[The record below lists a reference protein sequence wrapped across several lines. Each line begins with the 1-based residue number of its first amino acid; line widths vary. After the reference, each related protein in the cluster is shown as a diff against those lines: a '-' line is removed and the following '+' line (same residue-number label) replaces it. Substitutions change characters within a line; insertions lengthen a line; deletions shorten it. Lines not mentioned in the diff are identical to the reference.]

1 MIAFFTDWGNDSYY
15 VGVCKAVMK
24 SINKNVE
31 IIDVLHET
39 KKFDSKVNAHIL
51 HRFSRD
57 FPEGTI
63 FLNVIDA
70 GVGSNR
76 KPVIMKTKKRNYY
89 FIAPDN
95 GLLTLVAEEYGV
107 DKLVEISNEKY
118 FFRKKYSTT
127 FHGRDIFS
135 PAAAYLS
142 KGVSLEEFGPEIE
155 DINLFR
161 YKKPEIKNGNIEGEI
176 VFFDT
181 FGNVQTNIPAELGDT
196 LFKKDDEIT
205 IYFENRKIKAYYERI
220 FGDVL
225 PGELLIH
232 PESSGFLEIAVNQG
246 NAKDIMGLENE
257 GVEIILRKENS

>member
-15 VGVCKAVMK
+15 VGVCKAVIK
-24 SINKNVE
+24 SINKDIE

-39 KKFDSKVNAHIL
+39 KKFDTKVNAHIL
-51 HRFSRD
+51 YRFSKD

-63 FLNVIDA
+63 FLSVIDA

-76 KPVIMKTKKRNYY
+76 KPIILKTQKRNFY

-95 GLLTLVAEEYGV
+95 GILTLIAEEYGI
-107 DKLVEISNEKY
+107 DKLIEINNPKY
-118 FFRKKYSTT
+118 FFKKNYSTT

-142 KGVSLEEFGPEIE
+142 KNVPIEEFGEEI
-155 DINLFR
+155 DTINLFR
-161 YKKPEIKNGNIEGEI
+161 YKPPEIKSESLEGEI

-181 FGNVQTNIPAELGDT
+181 FGNIQTNIPADFGET
-196 LFKKDDEIT
+196 LFKKDDSVI
-205 IYFENRKIKAYYERI
+205 IHIENKTFKAYYERV
-220 FGDVL
+220 FSDVL

-232 PESSGFLEIAVNQG
+232 PESSGFLEIAINQG
-246 NAKDIMGLENE
+246 NAKEFLNLNSE
-257 GVEIILRKENS
+257 GVEIILRKEIS

>member
-24 SINKNVE
+24 SINKDVE

-39 KKFDSKVNAHIL
+39 KKFDPKVNAYIL
-51 HRFSRD
+51 HRFSKD

-63 FLNVIDA
+63 FLSVIDA

-76 KPVIMKTKKRNYY
+76 KPIIMKAKKRNFY

-95 GLLTLVAEEYGV
+95 GLLTLVAEEYGI
-107 DKLVEISNEKY
+107 DRLIEISNENY
-118 FFRKKYSTT
+118 YFRKRYSTT

-142 KGVSLEEFGPEIE
+142 KGVPIEKLGNEI
-155 DINLFR
+155 DIINLFR
-161 YKKPEIKNGNIEGEI
+161 YKTPEIKNESIEGEVI
-176 VFFDT
+176 FFDT
-181 FGNVQTNIPAELGDT
+181 FGNVQTNIPSELGET
-196 LFKKDDEIT
+196 LFKKDDEVIVH
-205 IYFENRKIKAYYERI
+205 FENKKFKAYYERV
-220 FGDVL
+220 FSDVL

-246 NAKDIMGLENE
+246 NAKELLNLDSE
-257 GVEIILRKENS
+257 GVEIVLKKENY

>member
-31 IIDVLHET
+31 IIDVLHDT
-39 KKFDSKVNAHIL
+39 KKFDPKVNAHIL
-51 HRFSRD
+51 YRFSRD

-63 FLNVIDA
+63 FLTVIDA

-76 KPVIMKTKKRNYY
+76 KPIILKTKERNFY
-89 FIAPDN
+89 FVSPDN
-95 GLLTLVAEEYGV
+95 GLLTLIAENYGV
-107 DKLVEISNEKY
+107 EKVVEITNEKY
-118 FFRKKYSTT
+118 FFRKNYSTT

-142 KGVSLEEFGPEIE
+142 KGVSMEEFGRELDI
-155 DINLFR
+155 INLFR
-161 YKKPEIKNGNIEGEI
+161 YKKAEIKNNIIEGEI

-181 FGNVQTNIPAELGDT
+181 FGNIQTNIPAELGDI
-196 LFKKDDEIT
+196 LFKKDDEIE
-205 IYFENRKIKAYYERI
+205 IHYEGKKIKAYYERV
-220 FGDVL
+220 FNDVL

-232 PESSGFLEIAVNQG
+232 PESSGYLEIAVNQG
-246 NAKDIMGLENE
+246 NAKEYIGIDSE
-257 GVEIILRKENS
+257 GVEIVLKKENY

>member
-1 MIAFFTDWGNDSYY
+1 MIAFFTDWGNDSHY
-15 VGVCKAVMK
+15 VGVCKGVMK
-24 SINKNVE
+24 TINKNAE

-39 KKFDSKVNAHIL
+39 KKFDPKVNAYIL
-51 HRFSRD
+51 HRFSKD

-63 FLNVIDA
+63 FLSVIDA

-76 KPVIMKTKKRNYY
+76 KPVIMKAKKRNYY

-95 GLLTLVAEEYGV
+95 GLLTLVAEEYGI

-118 FFRKKYSTT
+118 FFKKQYSTT

-142 KGVSLEEFGPEIE
+142 KGVPLEEFGPELD

-161 YKKPEIKNGNIEGEI
+161 YKKPEIKNESIEGEI
-176 VFFDT
+176 IFFDT
-181 FGNVQTNIPAELGDT
+181 FGNIQTNIPAELGDT
-196 LFKKDDEIT
+196 LFKKDDEI
-205 IYFENRKIKAYYERI
+205 IIHLEDRKIKAYYERI
-220 FGDVL
+220 FSDVL

-232 PESSGFLEIAVNQG
+232 PESTGFLEIAINQG
-246 NAKDIMGLENE
+246 SAKDVLELESE
-257 GVEIILRKENS
+257 GAEIILRKENS